1 MKAIKLASVFAVTA
15 VAAAVSTATFAAD
28 AIITGEAGVEYVQY
42 HGSASDTKGDTADGT
57 DLGELELHVDT
68 GIVYAE
74 LEFKTT
80 GEDEG
85 TDINMEKLYVKQGA
99 VSFGRFDGSVATG
112 AFMGMDEIFGGVD
125 TRDNRVV
132 NKETDNTGI
141 RYKVTPEF
149 TVAVE
154 ASGSRNV
161 RVSKAA
167 VTAGGVVVTPA
178 VTSQEKIDSEIGV
191 ALSYVKDFGV
201 VKLGVSAGAIGDT
214 NAYNIG
220 AQTTVGMAT
229 ISANYGAGKTI
240 DDVDTDSSSATTDV
254 EQAQINIALAV
265 TDALTLTYEYA
276 RDLENSGKAGK
287 ADHVDATYFIAEY
300 AVGDLT
306 YYYKNYN
313 GDAELNS
320 DIGKNIVGV
329 KVFF

>member
-112 AFMGMDEIFGGVD
+112 AFMGMDEIFSGVD

-161 RVSKAA
+161 RVASGSGATA
-167 VTAGGVVVTPA
+167 VTA
-178 VTSQEKIDSEIGV
+178 QEKIDSEIGV

-254 EQAQINIALAV
+254 ERAQVNIALAV

>member
-112 AFMGMDEIFGGVD
+112 AFMGMDEIFSGVD

-161 RVSKAA
+161 RVASGTGATA
-167 VTAGGVVVTPA
+167 VTA
-178 VTSQEKIDSEIGV
+178 QEKIDSEIGV

-254 EQAQINIALAV
+254 ERAQVNIALAV

>member
-161 RVSKAA
+161 RVASGTGATA
-167 VTAGGVVVTPA
+167 VTA
-178 VTSQEKIDSEIGV
+178 QEKIDSEIGG
-191 ALSYVKDFGV
+191 ALYYVKDFGV

>member
-112 AFMGMDEIFGGVD
+112 AFMGMDEIFSGVD

-161 RVSKAA
+161 RVADPDNN
-167 VTAGGVVVTPA
+167 VTA
-178 VTSQEKIDSEIGV
+178 QEKIDSEIGV
-191 ALSYVKDFGV
+191 AFSYVKDFGV

-229 ISANYGAGKTI
+229 ISANYGAGETI

-254 EQAQINIALAV
+254 ERAQINVALAV

-276 RDLENSGKAGK
+276 RDLENSGKAGN

-300 AVGDLT
+300 VVGDLT

-313 GDAELNS
+313 GDS
-320 DIGKNIVGV
+320 DVTGDAGKNIVGV